1 MDEKKKYLGRN
12 SLPSVK
18 QSSFRFSL
26 PLPVAKLLSLH
37 HQLHCPSPA
46 CCPLS
51 SALSSHS
58 LLWYLKC
65 ALKSYVSETLKEFA
79 SCWKCKCTDLL
90 NQNLCRGPGNL
101 HSSWLSWEFKSMM
114 KCENNELYG
123 RHWAPLFNPVFPDS
137 STSLLSSPHL
147 TVLLKVL
154 HGLLSPGNW
163 G

>member
-1 MDEKKKYLGRN
+1 MQVILSSDLVMGKSGKKEFFFNWRKIALQCYVGFCHTTMQISHNYTYITCLPSPPSFPLGHHRAPGWAALHMVCGCHFLHLFHSFLPLLCQVPCLYLGRN

-58 LLWYLKC
+58 LL
-65 ALKSYVSETLKEFA
+65 
-79 SCWKCKCTDLL
+79 
-90 NQNLCRGPGNL
+90 
-101 HSSWLSWEFKSMM
+101 
-114 KCENNELYG
+114 
-123 RHWAPLFNPVFPDS
+123 
-137 STSLLSSPHL
+137 
-147 TVLLKVL
+147 
-154 HGLLSPGNW
+154 
-163 G
+163 